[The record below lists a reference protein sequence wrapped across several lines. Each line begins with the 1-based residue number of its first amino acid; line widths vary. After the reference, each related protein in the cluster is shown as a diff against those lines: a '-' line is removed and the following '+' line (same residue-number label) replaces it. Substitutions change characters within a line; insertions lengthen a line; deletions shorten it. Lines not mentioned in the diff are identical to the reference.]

1 MADAAQNEPSI
12 ARCVGQFVGH
22 IVSACRHSV
31 EPDAARESSAS
42 TASSASSARTVDAR
56 LQERTIE
63 GVTYRRL
70 IVEQVVDLG
79 PESPTN
85 GQRPQ

>member
-1 MADAAQNEPSI
+1 MADPAQNEPSI

-22 IVSACRHSV
+22 IVSACRQSV

-42 TASSASSARTVDAR
+42 TASSARTVDAR